1 MNRISP
7 LDVHSHHHH
16 SKHDHP
22 PQQGRSLYTPSP
34 LFTLAPL
41 YFVYDHLFTIAGKGC
56 VMTGTVLAG
65 TLHVG
70 DDVEFLPHQYRP
82 PHDSRGDH
90 AVHRS
95 HRAGEAERERLRS
108 GCLLRRGEFLRF
120 GQVLRVHA
128 RDEYPPFP
136 LWVPSPHRSP
146 PRPPT
151 AVAAFFLPN
160 S

>member
-41 YFVYDHLFTIAGKGC
+41 YFVYDHLITIAGKGC

-70 DDVEFLPHQYRP
+70 DDVEFPGLHLTRKVKSIQMF
-82 PHDSRGDH
+82 HKNIDCVKKGD
-90 AVHRS
+90 
-95 HRAGEAERERLRS
+95 RAGV
-108 GCLLRRGEFLRF
+108 CV
-120 GQVLRVHA
+120 Q
-128 RDEYPPFP
+128 
-136 LWVPSPHRSP
+136 
-146 PRPPT
+146 
-151 AVAAFFLPN
+151 
-160 S
+160 